1 MSKIIIWK
9 FQEYLT
15 YAETAPPPHTHV
27 WLMLE
32 LTKEHFKW
40 MKMDD
45 VFSLGA
51 QKKGIQIEGKGET
64 GN

>member
-1 MSKIIIWK
+1 M
-9 FQEYLT
+9 QRL
-15 YAETAPPPHTHV
+15 PPPHTHV